1 MAPAHTPPQL
11 VQRAPDAA
19 AVPSGEQAAALSADG
34 REDGG
39 VSCGAEQQGVQPVT
53 QPPLPHQLRPLLTPQ
68 PQPAMSWQQHSQQHA
83 QPPWQQLCPGGG
95 SFPALTVLPQGQPP
109 QPPPSW
115 SLHGCSQQ
123 ASCSPS
129 LPVAGREEMR
139 DGTSAMQPA
148 AAHAASQPP
157 DSACAAWGGSSC
169 PGSAAPW
176 LGCKPA
182 GTAWENGGGG
192 EEDVP
197 DELMLEALQRYEGC
211 QGSALHA
218 QRDGGAGGQQ
228 DGGREHQRGSEAQ
241 GSRSLVAPFLLDLCQ
256 L

>member
-11 VQRAPDAA
+11 VQPLPLQQRGPDAA

-39 VSCGAEQQGVQPVT
+39 VSYGGEEEGT
-53 QPPLPHQLRPLLTPQ
+53 QPLVKPLPPHQLRPLLPPQ
-68 PQPAMSWQQHSQQHA
+68 PQPAMSWQQHSQQQA
-83 QPPWQQLCPGGG
+83 QPPRQQPCPGGG

-109 QPPPSW
+109 QPPPNW

-139 DGTSAMQPA
+139 DGSSAMQPA

-169 PGSAAPW
+169 PGSSAPW
-176 LGCKPA
+176 LGCRPA
-182 GTAWENGGGG
+182 GYNGGGG
-192 EEDVP
+192 EEDIP

-218 QRDGGAGGQQ
+218 QRGVGQ
-228 DGGREHQRGSEAQ
+228 E
-241 GSRSLVAPFLLDLCQ
+241 GSRMVGASISVVVRPRGHAA
-256 L
+256 